1 MAIDMAELTGLLPN
15 SVMKNI
21 IDFAD
26 IELKDGRI
34 STRITIGHILTDEE
48 KSKMKSE
55 RIIGIDCTTHHKYAP
70 EIKYSYFYVV

>member
-1 MAIDMAELTGLLPN
+1 MAIGMTELTKLLPD
-15 SVMKNI
+15 SVMKDI

-26 IELKDGRI
+26 IELKDGRM
-34 STRITIGHILTDEE
+34 STRMTVGHILTDEE

-55 RIIGIDCTTHHKYAP
+55 RIFGIDCITHHKYAP

>member
-1 MAIDMAELTGLLPN
+1 MAIDMAELTWLLPN

-34 STRITIGHILTDEE
+34 STRITVGHILTDEE

-55 RIIGIDCTTHHKYAP
+55 RIIGIDCTTYHKYAP

>member
-34 STRITIGHILTDEE
+34 STRITVGHILT
-48 KSKMKSE
+48 SKMKSE
-55 RIIGIDCTTHHKYAP
+55 RIIGIDCTTYHKYAP

>member
-1 MAIDMAELTGLLPN
+1 MAIGMTELTKLLPD

-34 STRITIGHILTDEE
+34 STRITVGHILTDEE

-55 RIIGIDCTTHHKYAP
+55 RIMGVDCITHHRCAP

>member
-1 MAIDMAELTGLLPN
+1 MAIGMTELTKLLPD

-34 STRITIGHILTDEE
+34 STRITVGHILTDEE

-55 RIIGIDCTTHHKYAP
+55 RIIGIDCITHHKYAP